1 MATPSTDR
9 LQQIGTIFAI
19 ILGVWGAGLSTYQEF
34 RTREKDK
41 PRIFTQLTVS
51 RPDYVENLK
60 SRPAT
65 FLVKVHN
72 SGQTPITFLP
82 SVAFVASNP
91 GSGFAN
97 TFNGQFSSDATYS
110 LPKTLQP
117 GEQASA
123 LATASES
130 DSVFGPNMQYA
141 VLVQSTDGQIY
152 FTESIAGPIK
162 TAEAYEALQK
172 HVKYQA
178 KVEFGSKP
186 AIALPR

>member
-1 MATPSTDR
+1 MATTSSDR
-9 LQQIGTIFAI
+9 LQQIGTVFAI
-19 ILGVWGAGLSTYQEF
+19 VLGVWGAGLSTYQEL
-34 RTREKDK
+34 RSREKEK
-41 PRIFTQLTVS
+41 PRVFAQLTIS
-51 RPDYVENLK
+51 RPDYVETIK
-60 SRPAT
+60 SRPVT

-82 SVAFVASNP
+82 SVSFVASNP

-97 TFNGQFSSDATYS
+97 TFNGQFSSEASFS

-117 GEQASA
+117 GEQATA
-123 LATASES
+123 LATATES

-141 VLVQSTDGQIY
+141 VLMQSTDGQIY
-152 FTESIAGPIK
+152 FVESIAGPIK

>member
-1 MATPSTDR
+1 MATSSSDH
-9 LQQIGTIFAI
+9 LQQIGIVSAI

-34 RTREKDK
+34 RTREKETPK
-41 PRIFTQLTVS
+41 IFTQLTVS
-51 RPDYVENLK
+51 RPDYNENLK

-65 FLVKVHN
+65 FSVKVHN

-82 SVAFVASNP
+82 SVSFVASNP
-91 GSGFAN
+91 GSGFAS
-97 TFNGQFSSDATYS
+97 TFSGQFSSDATFS

-123 LATASES
+123 TATAPES
-130 DSVFGPNMQYA
+130 DPVFGPNMQYA
-141 VLVQSTDGQIY
+141 VLVKSADGQIY
-152 FTESIAGPIK
+152 FTESTVGPIK
-162 TAEAYEALQK
+162 TVEGYATLQK
-172 HVKYQA
+172 YVKYQA